1 MSLCYLCSGLTFSNL
16 YPPNFYRHADD
27 LAALEASA
35 AGCRLCRML
44 RGSINYPNNNSLQ
57 PQLYLGGATDQCV
70 TFLEGS
76 KVFKASVKLQIIPGR
91 LYPSHPKM
99 KGASYVGIWTKWK
112 RAATCMILSVEE
124 GTEVCCS
131 ILHCLIA
138 FSR

>member
-44 RGSINYPNNNSLQ
+44 RGGINYPDNNSL
-57 PQLYLGGATDQCV
+57 PQLHFGGATDQCV
-70 TFLEGS
+70 TSLEGR
-76 KVFKASVKLQIIPGR
+76 KDFKASVKLQIIPGR
-91 LYPSHPKM
+91 LLSWHPKM
-99 KGASYVGIWTKWK
+99 KGASYLGIWTKWK
-112 RAATCMILSVEE
+112 QAVACMILSVEE
-124 GTEVCCS
+124 GTEACCS
-131 ILHCLIA
+131 ILHCLIT